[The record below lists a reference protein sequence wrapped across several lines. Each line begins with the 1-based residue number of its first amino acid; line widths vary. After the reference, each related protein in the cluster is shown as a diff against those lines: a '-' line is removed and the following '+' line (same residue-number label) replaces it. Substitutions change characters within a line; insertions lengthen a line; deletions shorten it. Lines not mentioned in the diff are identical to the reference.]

1 MAKDLNKVM
10 LIGRLGTEPELRYT
24 QQGVSITTFRMA
36 IGRQWRDSEGNQHD
50 ETEWF
55 TVVAWNRLAE
65 ICSEYLHKG
74 ARVYIEGRLQNRS
87 WDDPQTGDKRYRTEI
102 IASDMIMLEGRHGDR
117 HDLGEAVGNER
128 PQHGGARA
136 PGSGYAGSRQTPDN
150 YDDFSDEDIPF

>member
-24 QQGVSITTFRMA
+24 QQGVPITTFRMA
-36 IGRQWRDSEGNQHD
+36 IGRQWRDSEGSQHD

-55 TVVAWNRLAE
+55 TIVAWNRLAE

-87 WDDPQTGDKRYRTEI
+87 WDDSQTGDKRYRTEI
-102 IASDMIMLEGRHGDR
+102 VASDMIMLETRQGD
-117 HDLGEAVGNER
+117 DTGSER
-128 PQHGGARA
+128 SQ
-136 PGSGYAGSRQTPDN
+136 PGGSRAGGSVASGNRQMHEN
-150 YDDFSDEDIPF
+150 YSDFSDKDIPF